1 MIYRNAT
8 SSDLKRCFKIRGQ
21 TQDNAFNE
29 SELAAIGVTEESWSS
44 LIADRT
50 FTGNV
55 ASTNDI
61 VLVFVLGILKLVKF
75 WF

>member
-44 LIADRT
+44 LIEDGT

-55 ASTNDI
+55 DRKS
-61 VLVFVLGILKLVKF
+61 VV
-75 WF
+75 

>member
-8 SSDLKRCFKIRGQ
+8 SSDLKRCFEIRGQ
-21 TQDNAFNE
+21 THDNAFNE

-44 LIADRT
+44 LIEDGT

-61 VLVFVLGILKLVKF
+61 VVGFCFGVNRM
-75 WF
+75 